1 MALELTQAEQM
12 IMKWIWAEDESLS
25 IDYSFV
31 LEIFWSITEF
41 ILWFIVLGLRQIK
54 TDNLSNYVELRR
66 KKSH

>member
-12 IMKWIWAEDESLS
+12 IMKCFWAEDKSLL

-41 ILWFIVLGLRQIK
+41 ILWFIVLGLRRMK